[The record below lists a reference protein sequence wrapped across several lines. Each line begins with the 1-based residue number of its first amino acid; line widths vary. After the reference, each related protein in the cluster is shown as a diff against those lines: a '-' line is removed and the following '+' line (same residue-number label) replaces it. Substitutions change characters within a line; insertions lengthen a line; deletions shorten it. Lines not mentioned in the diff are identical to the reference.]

1 MINILIKKELIHYFR
16 NWNNIFL
23 PLIFFFLIISIF
35 PLVLGPEKTLFNK
48 IIPGVIW
55 ITAILTTLLTSNNF
69 FKEDFNAG
77 IIETY
82 LTSDVSIEIVLFIR
96 IIVCWIFTCLPIV
109 IFIPIVSILFDI
121 TFQSS
126 IVILLTL
133 VIGTPI
139 LISIGIFGSALT
151 LGLAKNNIL
160 TPVII
165 IPFYIPVLIFS
176 ASAIQSVSAGLPYDM
191 QIYILASLLTLVLPT
206 MPYLLKY
213 TLEISINN

>member
-1 MINILIKKELIHYFR
+1 M
-16 NWNNIFL
+16 
-23 PLIFFFLIISIF
+23 
-35 PLVLGPEKTLFNK
+35 
-48 IIPGVIW
+48 
-55 ITAILTTLLTSNNF
+55 
-69 FKEDFNAG
+69 
-77 IIETY
+77 
-82 LTSDVSIEIVLFIR
+82 SIEIVLFIR